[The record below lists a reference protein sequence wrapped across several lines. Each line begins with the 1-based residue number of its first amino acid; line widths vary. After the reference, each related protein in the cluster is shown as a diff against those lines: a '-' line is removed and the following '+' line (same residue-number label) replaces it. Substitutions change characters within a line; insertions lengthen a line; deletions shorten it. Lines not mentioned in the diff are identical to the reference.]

1 MTILPK
7 KKEKQESDSD
17 DGNTSHCALSH
28 GGAAAHG
35 TPHRSSDG
43 EESFAHDTDA
53 YYHRYG
59 AHMSNRTP
67 IDSHGHYDS
76 CDDDGDDGENSS
88 GFAVAKRGYHPPPTS
103 VTPART
109 KRTEGGSPYSKRAEG
124 EAPTQRGQ
132 RGEAPLLAATTALR
146 SMMHR
151 EGQILRWVGLRV
163 GVFRRMERNFEVC
176 LKKRGFTLKRMREDG
191 ACLFRAVADQVY
203 GDQEMHSVV
212 RNHCLDY
219 MMKNADYFSQFI
231 TEDFEGYIKR
241 KRADHCFGNNL
252 EMQAM
257 AEMYNRVIE
266 LYQYGPGFSVTG
278 FLEADHSSEVLCGV
292 LRMESVVCS
301 VLSQW
306 CAPNGVSGVLRIES
320 VADIRSGVLC
330 IPEPINIFFGVY
342 KTDNAPIRLSYH
354 GGIHYNSVV
363 DPHTA
368 TIGVGLGLA
377 GHKPGLAD
385 KTLINGA
392 LRESENVF
400 LEQAM
405 LEDKLRT
412 TDWEA
417 TYEAVEDAVAR
428 ESYLQWLKDCEK
440 RPSSSKSGVQTC
452 SLPYPSCVRV
462 RPWPGFQYRHG
473 SSHHLRP
480 SSPTSSMTTP
490 TLLAHPPPII
500 TTTTRGP
507 TSEDAKHRVP
517 SKGEELVPVPIPR
530 HVPALPPD
538 HTTTLT
544 RLPPLPSPLGSPCE
558 VRRRGGSLRGS
569 LRNSPNNSPGGSRN
583 GSPSSARHC
592 GPALELPSGDGG
604 SRKSPPSSPQCPLPE
619 ACNDIV
625 QSLPAQQEE
634 VMSSR
639 QQTTPLRTPDFESGA
654 VLDKLPFEYSSFLD
668 ASTSAFG
675 LQEWDDDRILAAVL
689 AASQQEYID
698 SLKHNARTLDR
709 GTDGL

>member
-17 DGNTSHCALSH
+17 DGNTSHCAL
-28 GGAAAHG
+28 
-35 TPHRSSDG
+35 DG

-53 YYHRYG
+53 YYHR
-59 AHMSNRTP
+59 
-67 IDSHGHYDS
+67 HYDS

-124 EAPTQRGQ
+124 GSPYSKRTEGGSPFASGYNSSEEYDAP
-132 RGEAPLLAATTALR
+132 
-146 SMMHR
+146 
-151 EGQILRWVGLRV
+151 
-163 GVFRRMERNFEVC
+163 RRADPEMERNFEVC

-266 LYQYGPGFSVTG
+266 LYQYG
-278 FLEADHSSEVLCGV
+278 
-292 LRMESVVCS
+292 
-301 VLSQW
+301 
-306 CAPNGVSGVLRIES
+306 
-320 VADIRSGVLC
+320 
-330 IPEPINIFFGVY
+330 PEPINIFFGVY

-440 RPSSSKSGVQTC
+440 RPSSSKSGVQ
-452 SLPYPSCVRV
+452 
-462 RPWPGFQYRHG
+462 G
-473 SSHHLRP
+473 SSMACASNTAMAPPTTSAP

-507 TSEDAKHRVP
+507 TSEDAKHQGTKQRGGACSRTNSPARSRSPARSHYHTHTPPTTSFP
-517 SKGEELVPVPIPR
+517 SGVNSGHNSPSRGSLHGSPHSSR
-530 HVPALPPD
+530 H
-538 HTTTLT
+538 
-544 RLPPLPSPLGSPCE
+544 SSPCE